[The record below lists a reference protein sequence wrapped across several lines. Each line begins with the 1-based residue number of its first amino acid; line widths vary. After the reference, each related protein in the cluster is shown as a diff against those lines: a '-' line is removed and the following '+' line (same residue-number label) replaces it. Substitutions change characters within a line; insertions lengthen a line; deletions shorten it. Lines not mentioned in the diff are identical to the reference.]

1 MSPEF
6 IFYAQLLLAISVDLL
21 VGDPRWLPHPIR
33 FIGRLC
39 QGSEALVRTIFSE
52 IGVKIQGVAAFS
64 LVLSTTL
71 GTLLLLLLV
80 LARISGFASLAG
92 AFVVSYFCIAA
103 GDLVVHSRR
112 VHKSLVAGNL
122 AEGRRAV
129 AMMVGR
135 DTAQLDAAGVSRAC
149 VESVAENMVDG
160 ITAPLFSGILASFA
174 ARMLSVDPLICA
186 AFGLTAYKAVN
197 TMDSMYGY
205 KNERYLEFG
214 WFAARVDDVCNFVPA
229 RLSGLCLIAA
239 AYLLGYDGRVSREVF
254 FNDRLQSSSPNSGHS
269 EAAVAG
275 ALGIQLGGEASYFGK
290 STCKPYIGEGLAQ
303 PGADDI
309 VKTNRLVLTGSFVF
323 FLFCCLTHLLLVSL
337 FI

>member
-6 IFYAQLLLAISVDLL
+6 IFYIQLLLVISVDLL

-39 QGSEALVRTIFSE
+39 EASETLLRQSFPG
-52 IGVKIQGVAAFS
+52 IGLKIKGVAAFI
-64 LVLSTTL
+64 LVLSATL
-71 GTLLLLLLV
+71 GMLFLVLLV
-80 LARISGFASLAG
+80 LARISGFAALAG

-103 GDLVVHSRR
+103 GDLVAHSRR
-112 VHKSLVAGNL
+112 VHQLLVVGNL
-122 AEGRRAV
+122 MEGRRAV

-135 DTAQLDAAGVSRAC
+135 DTAQLDSAGISRAC

-160 ITAPLFSGILASFA
+160 ITAPLFWGIFASFVA
-174 ARMLSVDPLICA
+174 WMLPVDPLICA

-214 WFAARVDDVCNFVPA
+214 WFAARVDDICNFVPA
-229 RLSGLCLIAA
+229 RLSGLCLMAA
-239 AYLLGYDGRVSREVF
+239 AYLLGYDGRASGKVF
-254 FNDRLQSSSPNSGHS
+254 FKDRLRSSSPNSGHP

-275 ALGIQLGGEASYFGK
+275 ALGIQLGGAASYFGK
-290 STCKPYIGEGLAQ
+290 ATYKPYIGEGLAQ
-303 PGADDI
+303 PGADEI
-309 VKTNRLVLTGSFVF
+309 VKTNRLALTGSLVF
-323 FLFCCLTHLLLVSL
+323 FLFCCLTHLLLVNL
-337 FI
+337 CI